1 VFHKLNG
8 SYPVGVARFII
19 DENDQV
25 LTGTVLNEPTSALG
39 DSAVELVYS
48 ALNFKDALVFA
59 SPSRVRRAPR
69 LTGGIEGV
77 GVIRRHPSLP
87 AGTPVIIWGGGIGT
101 SVDGCFADEIVC
113 DHSYLTPLAC
123 SLDNLDI
130 AMAYGI
136 AGFTAMASIDALL
149 RHGVQPG
156 DGEVL
161 VTGAS
166 GGVGSLAVTLLA
178 RIGFHVV
185 AASGSPEHG
194 HWLREQGATRCIGR
208 DEISNR
214 AERVLGEPLWAGA
227 VDCVG
232 GDTLHA
238 ILRSLR
244 YGGAVAA
251 SGLVAG
257 SEIHTTVYPFIT
269 RNVALLGID
278 AVETPPERRLDI
290 WNRLCDLMVPDDRRL
305 IDRIVALDDL
315 PDALADLRHGRSRGR
330 ILVRPR

>member
-1 VFHKLNG
+1 
-8 SYPVGVARFII
+8 VARFVIN
-19 DENDQV
+19 ENDEG
-25 LTGTVLNEPTSALG
+25 LAGTVLDEPTTSQG
-39 DSAVELVYS
+39 DSTVDLVYS
-48 ALNFKDALVFA
+48 AVNFKDALVYA
-59 SPSRVRRAPR
+59 SPSRVRRVPR

-77 GVIRRHPSLP
+77 GTIRRHPSLRE
-87 AGTPVIIWGGGIGT
+87 GTPVILWGGGIGT
-101 SVDGCFADEIVC
+101 SLDGCFADEIIC
-113 DHSYLTPLAC
+113 DHLYVTPLAC
-123 SLDNLDI
+123 SENNLDI

-136 AGFTAMASIDALL
+136 AGFTAMASIDAIL
-149 RHGVQPG
+149 RHGVHPG

-178 RIGFHVV
+178 RLGFHVV
-185 AASGSPEHG
+185 AASGSPEHNS
-194 HWLREQGATRCIGR
+194 WLREQGATRCIGR
-208 DEISNR
+208 DEIGNR
-214 AERVLGEPLWAGA
+214 AERVLGDPLWTAA

-257 SEIHTTVYPFIT
+257 SELHTTVYPFIT

-290 WNRLCDLMVPDDRRL
+290 WNRLCALMVPEDRRL
-305 IDRIVALDDL
+305 IDRMVALDEL
-315 PDALADLRHGRSRGR
+315 PDTLDDLRHGRSRGR
-330 ILVRPR
+330 ILVRLR